1 MTEFDEQECE
11 FSRLLER
18 VPCDDAPCDEHRDRL
33 REEALA
39 RFDLAERIRAARPR
53 WKRAF
58 IKGRELMRR
67 PIPRLIAVSAVCTA
81 VASVWLL
88 VPGQQS
94 TAQAFNKL
102 AETIVLAKTARFQME
117 VSVEGQP
124 KQKFNSYYLAPG
136 KFRNEFPVFGMVT
149 IADWPAGKLEQIM
162 PAMKRVMVMNFK
174 GVEKDKK
181 FQSQFEQLYD
191 LLSKS
196 RDAKES
202 HYQRLGEK
210 EIDGRHVVGFRY
222 DTPAAMVTL
231 WGDPKTGQPVRIES
245 VWSGI
250 PQTEA
255 TMTDFQINVELKP
268 SLFDMTP
275 PAGYKVQSIDI
286 DIAKPS
292 EQALIKALKTTAEV
306 GGGQFPDS
314 LDTAGINKMI
324 IGYALR
330 RGKNI
335 SDDDIQGLMKES
347 IVMGIGI
354 QFALDLPESADAHY
368 AGKGVKRD
376 AKARP
381 IFWYKPEGA
390 TRYRVI
396 NADLTVKDTENA
408 PQIAGAQRIEKTGQ
422 AAKRP
427 AN

>member
-1 MTEFDEQECE
+1 
-11 FSRLLER
+11 
-18 VPCDDAPCDEHRDRL
+18 
-33 REEALA
+33 
-39 RFDLAERIRAARPR
+39 
-53 WKRAF
+53 
-58 IKGRELMRR
+58 MRR
-67 PIPRLIAVSAVCTA
+67 PIPRLIAVSAVCA
-81 VASVWLL
+81 VIACVWLL

-94 TAQAFNKL
+94 TARAFNKL

-117 VSVEGQP
+117 VAIEGQP
-124 KQKFNSYYLAPG
+124 KQKFKSYYLAPG
-136 KFRNEFPVFGMVT
+136 KFRNEFPAFGMVT

-162 PAMKRVMVMNFK
+162 PAMKRVMVMNVK

-202 HYQRLGEK
+202 HYERLGEK
-210 EIDGRHVVGFRY
+210 EIGGLHVVGFRY
-222 DTPAAMVTL
+222 DTPAATVTL
-231 WGDPKTGQPVRIES
+231 WGDPKSGQPVRIES

-250 PQTEA
+250 PRTEA

-275 PAGYKVQSIDI
+275 PAGYTVQSIDV
-286 DIAKPS
+286 DITKPS

-324 IGYALR
+324 IGFALR

-347 IVMGIGI
+347 IAMGIGI
-354 QFALDLPESADAHY
+354 QFALELPESADAHY

-376 AKARP
+376 AKNRP
-381 IFWYKPEGA
+381 IFWYKPEGV
-390 TRYRVI
+390 TKYRVI
-396 NADLTVKDTENA
+396 DADLTVKDAENA

-422 AAKRP
+422 GAKRP
-427 AN
+427 AK